1 MMRSERIFSA
11 ISAYPLTWLSFI
23 IVIVMEWAFMAWFE
37 PPMLIKLAAVSTGVI
52 LLLIWIIIFTRSE
65 TFWRRYNRMPEE
77 MDTDEFKASLKDAH
91 PAFIQAVE
99 KCMEMVHKIQ
109 KEFKSKSFQGEVD
122 WLMKSLTDLTQNHIQ
137 LYSRSREFGTEEQ
150 KQEMNNLIGQQ
161 IKSVEDS
168 LVALKRFSGNLTL
181 FDSQINAQKE
191 IDAELK
197 AINQGLQEAIK
208 EVLSP

>member
-11 ISAYPLTWLSFI
+11 IAAYPLTWLSFF
-23 IVIVMEWAFMAWFE
+23 IVIAMEWAFMAWFE
-37 PPMLIKLAAVSTGVI
+37 PPMLIKFTAIGAGGI
-52 LLLIWIIIFTRSE
+52 LLLLWLIIFTRSE

-77 MDTDEFKASLKDAH
+77 IDNDELGKLLLGCH
-91 PAFIQAVE
+91 PAFRQAATE
-99 KCMEMVHKIQ
+99 CLIMVKKIR
-109 KEFKSKSFQGEVD
+109 KEFKGKSFQDEVD
-122 WLMKSLTDLTQNHIQ
+122 WLMKNLTDLAQNHIQ

-150 KQEMNNLIGQQ
+150 KQAMNDLIGQQ
-161 IKSVEDS
+161 VKSVEDS

-181 FDSQINAQKE
+181 FDSQLNTQKE

-197 AINQGLQEAIK
+197 TINQGLQEAIK